1 MTADGYRIR
10 PMGLPDLEEVASLE
24 RRAFAN
30 PWSLAAFH
38 HEVQH
43 NPYSRGVVIRG
54 SDATLAAYAT
64 VWHLQ
69 GELLINNIAVA
80 PEHRR
85 RGVGRMLLEHLLRSA
100 DQADLRTAILEVR
113 PSNEAALALYQGA
126 GFELRGRRVGYY
138 SDGEDALILGRDL
151 GGSHHA
157 EHS

>member
-1 MTADGYRIR
+1 MTADGYRML

-43 NPYSRGVVIRG
+43 NPYSRGVVVRG
-54 SDATLAAYAT
+54 PHATLAAYAT

-80 PEHRR
+80 PDLTQFTQQ
-85 RGVGRMLLEHLLRSA
+85 VFEHLVLVPGNIGISIDDSPVCIGYRLHVFVGAIEHILPRVSTDLETVHVLA
-100 DQADLRTAILEVR
+100 KVQAATAT
-113 PSNEAALALYQGA
+113 G
-126 GFELRGRRVGYY
+126 
-138 SDGEDALILGRDL
+138 
-151 GGSHHA
+151 
-157 EHS
+157 